1 MDRDG
6 QFIRMTR
13 EEFRDWVKDEKVSR
27 KISMIQNHHTYRP
40 NYAGFNG
47 RNHFDLC
54 KGMRNYHM
62 TQWKFPARD
71 IAQNIT
77 TFSDGMIVICRPLWD
92 FPAGIFNQNREAI
105 CIEHVGN
112 FHTGGDNMSE
122 EHKKTIIFINAVLA
136 ERLRLPIDVQHF
148 VYHHWYDGNGVR
160 RNGANAQSTCPGA
173 NFFGGNKVPDAD
185 REFIPLIKNEFVKL
199 TVKEVIDMGR
209 KIFKDT
215 EGRWSDN
222 DVLLCSEKGIVKKA
236 ENFRPMDAVTR
247 EENAAMFARLI
258 RKLEGVGIK
267 I

>member
-13 EEFRDWVKDEKVSR
+13 EEFREWIKDEKVPR

-40 NYAGFNG
+40 NYTSFNG

-92 FPAGIFNQNREAI
+92 SPAGIFNQNREAI

-122 EHKKTIIFINAVLA
+122 EHKKTIIFMNAVLA
-136 ERLRLPIDVQHF
+136 ERFKLPIDVQHF

-160 RNGANAQSTCPGA
+160 RNGVNAQSTCPGA

-185 REFIPLIKNEFVKL
+185 RELIPLIKKEFTKL
-199 TVKEVIDMGR
+199 TIKEVISM
-209 KIFKDT
+209 FKDT
-215 EGRWSDN
+215 DRHWAKDYIERVAKKEILKGSTTGDFYPDN
-222 DVLLCSEKGIVKKA
+222 NITRAEVAVVL
-236 ENFRPMDAVTR
+236 D
-247 EENAAMFARLI
+247 RLI
-258 RKLEGVGIK
+258 QKLESAGIK